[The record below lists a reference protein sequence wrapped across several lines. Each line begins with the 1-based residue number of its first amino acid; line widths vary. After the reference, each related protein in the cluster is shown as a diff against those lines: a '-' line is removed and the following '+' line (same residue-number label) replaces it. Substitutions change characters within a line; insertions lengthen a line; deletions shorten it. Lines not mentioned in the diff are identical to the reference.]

1 MGGGVDGVDGDGEC
15 DITVFVIFRYFGVQS
30 SVSCDREHIPL
41 LSSLVR
47 LVRSGH
53 REPLGLREG
62 QTSNLA
68 HSSLQSNI
76 ADVQLFSFFCSPSQV
91 WWRLF
96 ILKTDI
102 EAPGLVD

>member
-15 DITVFVIFRYFGVQS
+15 DITVFVIIISYFGVE
-30 SVSCDREHIPL
+30 CDREHIPL

-68 HSSLQSNI
+68 NSNLQSLQM
-76 ADVQLFSFFCSPSQV
+76 FSFSVSS
-91 WWRLF
+91 
-96 ILKTDI
+96 
-102 EAPGLVD
+102 APHHRCGGGCLY

>member
-15 DITVFVIFRYFGVQS
+15 DITVFVIIISYFGVE
-30 SVSCDREHIPL
+30 CDREHIPL

-68 HSSLQSNI
+68 NSSLQSNI